1 MIDWLIGTIVS
12 LIILSGIYLLML
24 RCRKGHPGF
33 AKLEGWKYAHR
44 GLHGNGVPENS
55 MLAFRL
61 ALEKGYGIE
70 LDVHL
75 MKDGN
80 LAVIHDGSLKRT
92 AGVDVKIADLSAD
105 DLEQYRL
112 EGTDERIPLFRDVL
126 SLYEGKA
133 PLIVEL
139 KAGRNVDAL
148 CRNTCE
154 LLDAYNVDYCME
166 SFDPRCVRWLKK
178 HRPNIIRGQL
188 AENFLRNPKSKLPL
202 IVKWIMTSL
211 FTNFLTVPDFVAYRF
226 SDRKTLG
233 NRVCQRIWGVRN
245 VAWTIRSQ
253 EEFDAA
259 IAENWI
265 PIFEYFEP

>member
-1 MIDWLIGTIVS
+1 MIDWIIGVITILIALCGV
-12 LIILSGIYLLML
+12 YLLML
-24 RCRKGHPGF
+24 RCRRGHPGF

-75 MKDGN
+75 MRDGN

-92 AGVDVKIADLSAD
+92 AGVDVKIADLSVD

-112 EGTDERIPLFRDVL
+112 EGTDEKIPLFRDVL
-126 SLYEGKA
+126 SMYEKKA
-133 PLIVEL
+133 PMIVEL
-139 KAGRNVDAL
+139 KSGTNVESL
-148 CRNTCE
+148 CRKACD
-154 LLDAYNVDYCME
+154 LLDAYRVDYCME

-178 HRPNIIRGQL
+178 NRPDVIRGQL
-188 AENFLRNPKSKLPL
+188 SENFLHNPKSKLPL
-202 IVKWIMTSL
+202 PLKWVMTSL
-211 FTNFLTVPDFVAYRF
+211 FTNFLTVPDFVAFKF

-233 NRVCQRIWGVRN
+233 NRICSKIWGVRN
-245 VAWTIRSQ
+245 VGWTIRSQ
-253 EEFDAA
+253 EELENAV
-259 IAENWI
+259 AEGWI
-265 PIFEYFEP
+265 PIFESFEP